1 MWAGR
6 RTEQKNQSHV
16 GEDIAHAS
24 PKINP
29 SSVFAVATSTEGVM
43 TQSVLAYLLGPLVM
57 AVVGAALWAMSHYHR
72 DDGRHGDRAE
82 RWLDTHPVDWMRHRH

>member
-1 MWAGR
+1 
-6 RTEQKNQSHV
+6 
-16 GEDIAHAS
+16 
-24 PKINP
+24 
-29 SSVFAVATSTEGVM
+29 M

-72 DDGRHGDRAE
+72 DDSNHGGRRE